1 MIFAVPAYL
10 VMAGQ
15 AFSGAGG
22 NAALAAAREDRWT
35 HARAAFRASWIWG
48 TGLSALAIAAL
59 IVGAMILPADLAR
72 EFGFVGQRELC
83 LSTVWLSVYIFALVQ
98 AALML
103 VPLRVS
109 GQYPLSA
116 MALNIAALTEIA
128 VLALCVTQSQSY
140 VFLAAA
146 LTGLRCLTAV
156 AIAAIVYRYAPEV
169 FAAPPGAPQAHSA
182 PTPSPVPGLHHQHCS
197 HSAPHL
203 PGWSGNYLVSS
214 GHWRAAIA
222 LPTSSS

>member
-1 MIFAVPAYL
+1 MPAYL

-22 NAALAAAREDRWT
+22 NAALA
-35 HARAAFRASWIWG
+35 
-48 TGLSALAIAAL
+48 
-59 IVGAMILPADLAR
+59 GAMILPADLAR
-72 EFGFVGQRELC
+72 EFGFVGQRELR

-146 LTGLRCLTAV
+146 LVGLRCLTAV
-156 AIAAIVYRYAPEV
+156 AIGAIAYRYAPEV
-169 FAAPPGAPQAHSA
+169 FPAPAVPLRPTLRQLLRPSLAFIIRTARIPHRTCQAGVGITWFPQGTGESRSHCRRRRANSRAPAS
-182 PTPSPVPGLHHQHCS
+182 
-197 HSAPHL
+197 
-203 PGWSGNYLVSS
+203 WSMSKPMAGS
-214 GHWRAAIA
+214 RIR
-222 LPTSSS
+222 P